1 MTKHGR
7 RLDVILTNEEL
18 DAYAKRE
25 ISSRDLIEKY
35 GTSYHTIIDRLKA
48 TGRADVLAAIE
59 FNTKK
64 KNKKL
69 DDAIADK
76 LKRLLESGMMKKD
89 IAVELSVRV
98 PTVLAWQRKL
108 GIPVCKQIAKKA
120 KQIDSGEVKCKKPV
134 NRFTRAQALMTSSM
148 IQL

>member
-1 MTKHGR
+1 MKNYKCR
-7 RLDVILTNEEL
+7 DDVKLTESEINE
-18 DAYAKRE
+18 YANRE

-35 GTSYHTIIDRLKA
+35 NTSHHTIIDRLKA

-76 LKRLLESGMMKKD
+76 LKRLLGSGMMKKD
-89 IAVELSVRV
+89 IAVELGVRV
-98 PTVLAWQRKL
+98 PTILAWQRNL
-108 GIPVCKQIAKKA
+108 GIPVSKQIVKKA
-120 KQIDSGEVKCKKPV
+120 KQIEATETKCKKPV
-134 NRFTRAQALMTSSM
+134 NRFTRAQSLMTSSM
-148 IQL
+148 MQS

>member
-1 MTKHGR
+1 MKNYKCR
-7 RLDVILTNEEL
+7 DDVKLTEVEI
-18 DAYAKRE
+18 DAYANRK
-25 ISSRDLIEKY
+25 ISSRYLIEKY
-35 GTSYHTIIDRLKA
+35 RTSHHTIIDRLKA

-89 IAVELSVRV
+89 IAVELGVRV
-98 PTVLAWQRKL
+98 PTILAWQRKL
-108 GIPVCKQIAKKA
+108 GIPVSKQIVKKV

-148 IQL
+148 IRL

>member
-1 MTKHGR
+1 MNKHGR

-35 GTSYHTIIDRLKA
+35 GTSHHTIIDRLKS

-76 LKRLLESGMMKKD
+76 LNGLLESGVMKKD
-89 IAVELSVRV
+89 IAVELGVRV

-108 GIPVCKQIAKKA
+108 GIPVRKQIVKEA
-120 KQIDSGEVKCKKPV
+120 KQVEVTETKCKKPV
-134 NRFTRAQALMTSSM
+134 NRFTRAQSLMTLSM
-148 IQL
+148 MQ

>member
-1 MTKHGR
+1 MKNYKCR
-7 RLDVILTNEEL
+7 DDVKLTEVEI
-18 DAYAKRE
+18 DAYANRK

-35 GTSYHTIIDRLKA
+35 RTSYHTIIDRLKA

-89 IAVELSVRV
+89 IAVELGVRV
-98 PTVLAWQRKL
+98 PTILAWQRKL
-108 GIPVCKQIAKKA
+108 GIPVSKQIVKKV

-148 IQL
+148 IRL

>member
-1 MTKHGR
+1 MKNYKCR
-7 RLDVILTNEEL
+7 DDVKLTEVEI
-18 DAYAKRE
+18 DAYANRK
-25 ISSRDLIEKY
+25 ISSRDLIKKY
-35 GTSYHTIIDRLKA
+35 NASHHTIIDRLKA

-69 DDAIADK
+69 DDVIADK

-89 IAVELSVRV
+89 IAVEFGVRV
-98 PTVLAWQRKL
+98 PTILAWQRKL
-108 GIPVCKQIAKKA
+108 GIPVCKQIVKKV
-120 KQIDSGEVKCKKPV
+120 KQIDSGEVKCEKPV

-148 IQL
+148 MRP

>member
-1 MTKHGR
+1 MKNYKCR
-7 RLDVILTNEEL
+7 DDVKLTEVEI
-18 DAYAKRE
+18 DAYANRK

-35 GTSYHTIIDRLKA
+35 RTSYHTIIDRLKS

-108 GIPVCKQIAKKA
+108 GIPVSKQIVKKV

-134 NRFTRAQALMTSSM
+134 NRFTRAQSLMTSSM
-148 IQL
+148 MRS

>member
-1 MTKHGR
+1 MNKHGR
-7 RLDVILTNEEL
+7 RLDVILTDEEL
-18 DAYAKRE
+18 YAYAKRE

-35 GTSYHTIIDRLKA
+35 GTSYHTIIDRLKS

-76 LKRLLESGMMKKD
+76 LKRLLESGLMKKD
-89 IAVELSVRV
+89 IAVELSVMV

-134 NRFTRAQALMTSSM
+134 NRFTRAQSLMTSSM
-148 IQL
+148 MRS

>member
-35 GTSYHTIIDRLKA
+35 NTSHHTIIDRLKA

-69 DDAIADK
+69 NDAIADK

-89 IAVELSVRV
+89 IAVELSVMV

-108 GIPVCKQIAKKA
+108 GIPVCKKIVKKV

-134 NRFTRAQALMTSSM
+134 NRFTRAQSLMTSSM
-148 IQL
+148 MRS